1 MAYRAARSFT
11 VNTTSTTTIKIMD
24 TPFDPGELTR
34 QLSES
39 TTTCG
44 ALVSF
49 TGLVR
54 DQADDPVNTLF
65 LEHYPGMTEKALE
78 DIVVEAR
85 DRWSLGPLIIVHRV
99 GALQPGEPIVF
110 VGVTAAHRG
119 EAFQACE
126 FLMDYLKIKA
136 PLWKKESTPKGEHWV
151 ASRCSDDAAA
161 KRWQDNN

>member
-1 MAYRAARSFT
+1 M
-11 VNTTSTTTIKIMD
+11 TTINIMD

-34 QLSES
+34 QLSQS

-85 DRWSLGPLIIVHRV
+85 NRWSLGHLIIIHRV

-110 VGVTAAHRG
+110 VGVAAAHRG

-136 PLWKKESTPKGEHWV
+136 PLWKKESTPDGERWV
-151 ASRCSDDAAA
+151 ASRCSDNTAAE
-161 KRWQDNN
+161 RWQD

>member
-1 MAYRAARSFT
+1 M
-11 VNTTSTTTIKIMD
+11 STTITLQS

-34 QLSES
+34 QLSAS
-39 TTTCG
+39 TTTNG

-49 TGLVR
+49 VGLVR
-54 DQADDPVNTLF
+54 DQVEDPVNTLF

-85 DRWSLGPLIIVHRV
+85 DRWSLGPIIILHRV
-99 GALQPGEPIVF
+99 GALGPGEPIVF
-110 VGVTAAHRG
+110 VGVMAAHRR

-136 PLWKKESTPKGEHWV
+136 PLWKKESTPDGERWV
-151 ASRCSDDAAA
+151 ASRCSDNEAAE
-161 KRWQDNN
+161 RWQD

>member
-1 MAYRAARSFT
+1 MS
-11 VNTTSTTTIKIMD
+11 TSNEATTINIMA

-34 QLSES
+34 QLSAS

-85 DRWSLGPLIIVHRV
+85 VRWRLGPLIIVHRV
-99 GALQPGEPIVF
+99 GALAPGDPIVF

-119 EAFQACE
+119 EAFKACE

-136 PLWKKESTPKGEHWV
+136 PLWKKERTPNGERWV
-151 ASRCSDDAAA
+151 ASRCSDNAAA
-161 KRWQDNN
+161 ERWQDNS

>member
-1 MAYRAARSFT
+1 MS
-11 VNTTSTTTIKIMD
+11 TTSDITTAITTSIRIMD

-34 QLSES
+34 QLSQS

-54 DQADDPVNTLF
+54 DQTDDPVNTLF

-85 DRWSLGPLIIVHRV
+85 KRWDLGPLIIIHRV

-119 EAFQACE
+119 AAFQACE

-136 PLWKKESTPKGEHWV
+136 PLWKKESTPDGERWV
-151 ASRCSDDAAA
+151 ASRCSDNEAAE
-161 KRWQDNN
+161 RWQD

>member
-1 MAYRAARSFT
+1 MS
-11 VNTTSTTTIKIMD
+11 TTSDITTTITTIIKIMD

-39 TTTCG
+39 TTSCG

-54 DQADDPVNTLF
+54 DQTDDPVNTLF

-85 DRWSLGPLIIVHRV
+85 KRWSLGPLIIIHRV

-110 VGVTAAHRG
+110 VGVAAAHRG

-136 PLWKKESTPKGEHWV
+136 PLWKKESTPAGERWV
-151 ASRCSDDAAA
+151 ASRCSDNEAAE
-161 KRWQDNN
+161 RWQD

>member
-1 MAYRAARSFT
+1 MS
-11 VNTTSTTTIKIMD
+11 TTSDTNITTIKIMD

-34 QLSES
+34 QLSQS

-44 ALVSF
+44 ALVNF

-85 DRWSLGPLIIVHRV
+85 NRWSLGPLIIIHRV

-110 VGVTAAHRG
+110 VGVAAAHRG

-136 PLWKKESTPKGEHWV
+136 PLWKKESTPDGERWV
-151 ASRCSDDAAA
+151 ASRCSDNTAAE
-161 KRWQDNN
+161 RWQD

>member
-1 MAYRAARSFT
+1 MS
-11 VNTTSTTTIKIMD
+11 TTSDITTAITTSIRIMD

-34 QLSES
+34 QLSQS

-54 DQADDPVNTLF
+54 DQTDDPVNTLF

-85 DRWSLGPLIIVHRV
+85 KRWDLGPLIIIHRV

-119 EAFQACE
+119 AAFQACE

-136 PLWKKESTPKGEHWV
+136 PLWKKESTPDGERWV
-151 ASRCSDDAAA
+151 ASRCSDNEAAE
-161 KRWQDNN
+161 RWQN

>member
-1 MAYRAARSFT
+1 M
-11 VNTTSTTTIKIMD
+11 NTTSDAIIATTIKIMD

-49 TGLVR
+49 VGLVR
-54 DQADDPVNTLF
+54 DQVDDPVNTLF

-85 DRWSLGPLIIVHRV
+85 ERWDLGPIIIIHRV

-119 EAFQACE
+119 AAFQACE

-136 PLWKKESTPKGEHWV
+136 PLWKKESTPDGERWV
-151 ASRCSDDAAA
+151 TSRCSDNEAAE
-161 KRWQDNN
+161 RWQG

>member
-1 MAYRAARSFT
+1 MS
-11 VNTTSTTTIKIMD
+11 TTSDTDIDISTTIKIMD

-34 QLSES
+34 QLSQS
-39 TTTCG
+39 TTSCG

-85 DRWSLGPLIIVHRV
+85 NRWSLGPLIIIHRV

-119 EAFQACE
+119 EAFKACE

-136 PLWKKESTPKGEHWV
+136 PLWKKESTPTGERWV
-151 ASRCSDDAAA
+151 ASRCSDNEAAE
-161 KRWQDNN
+161 RWQD

>member
-1 MAYRAARSFT
+1 MA
-11 VNTTSTTTIKIMD
+11 

-34 QLSES
+34 QLSTS

-44 ALVSF
+44 ALVCF

-54 DQADDPVNTLF
+54 DQLDDPVNTLF

-78 DIVVEAR
+78 AIVDEAR
-85 DRWSLGPLIIVHRV
+85 GRWELGPLTIIHRV

-126 FLMDYLKIKA
+126 FLMDFLKVKA
-136 PLWKKESTPKGEHWV
+136 PLWKKETTPDGERWV
-151 ASRCSDDAAA
+151 ASRCSDDTAA
-161 KRWQDNN
+161 KRWQD

>member
-1 MAYRAARSFT
+1 MS
-11 VNTTSTTTIKIMD
+11 TTSDTNITTTIKIMD
-24 TPFDPGELTR
+24 TPFEPGELTR

-85 DRWSLGPLIIVHRV
+85 ERWNLGPLIIVHRV
-99 GALQPGEPIVF
+99 GALQPGEPIIF

-136 PLWKKESTPKGEHWV
+136 PLWKKESTPEGERWV
-151 ASRCSDDAAA
+151 ASRCSDEQAAE
-161 KRWQDNN
+161 RWQKNS

>member
-1 MAYRAARSFT
+1 M
-11 VNTTSTTTIKIMD
+11 STTITIQS

-49 TGLVR
+49 VGLVR
-54 DQADDPVNTLF
+54 DQVEDPVNTLF

-78 DIVVEAR
+78 DIVLEAR
-85 DRWSLGPLIIVHRV
+85 ARWSLGPITLLHRV

-110 VGVTAAHRG
+110 VGVMAAHRG

-126 FLMDYLKIKA
+126 FLMDFLKIKA
-136 PLWKKESTPKGEHWV
+136 PLWKKESTPDGERWV
-151 ASRCSDDAAA
+151 ASRCSDNEAAE
-161 KRWQDNN
+161 RWQDQI

>member
-1 MAYRAARSFT
+1 M
-11 VNTTSTTTIKIMD
+11 NTTSDAIIATTIKIMD
-24 TPFDPGELTR
+24 TPFDPSELTR

-49 TGLVR
+49 VGLVR
-54 DQADDPVNTLF
+54 DQVDDPVNTLV

-85 DRWSLGPLIIVHRV
+85 ERWALGPIIIIHRV
-99 GALQPGEPIVF
+99 GALTPGEPIVF

-119 EAFQACE
+119 AAFQACE

-136 PLWKKESTPKGEHWV
+136 PLWKKESTPHGERWV
-151 ASRCSDDAAA
+151 TSRCSDNEAAE
-161 KRWQDNN
+161 RWQG